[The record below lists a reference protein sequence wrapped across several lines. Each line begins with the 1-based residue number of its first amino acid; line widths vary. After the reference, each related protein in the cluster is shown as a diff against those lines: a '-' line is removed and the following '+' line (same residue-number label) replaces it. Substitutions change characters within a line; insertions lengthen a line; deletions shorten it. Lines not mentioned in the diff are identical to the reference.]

1 MEVLVHDTPAEVAE
15 SAARRVAELIADS
28 SDRFTLG
35 LAGGSTPKATYKELR
50 GHGTEWDRVD
60 AWLSDERWV
69 PPDHERSNGHMA
81 AEALLDH
88 VDAVFHRP
96 RWSELLEPEDTAAHY
111 EATLRS
117 IHGSH
122 PPDLVMLGVGED
134 GHTASLFPGTEALG
148 ETGRWFVANHVP
160 AMGETRLT
168 ATYGMLWRAR
178 LLLVLAVGQ
187 AKATAVKASFDG
199 TTPAGRLG
207 DGEAEVEWH
216 LDRESASLLG

>member
-1 MEVLVHDTPAEVAE
+1 
-15 SAARRVAELIADS
+15 
-28 SDRFTLG
+28 
-35 LAGGSTPKATYKELR
+35 
-50 GHGTEWDRVD
+50 
-60 AWLSDERWV
+60 
-69 PPDHERSNGHMA
+69 
-81 AEALLDH
+81 
-88 VDAVFHRP
+88 
-96 RWSELLEPEDTAAHY
+96 
-111 EATLRS
+111 
-117 IHGSH
+117 
-122 PPDLVMLGVGED
+122 MLGVGED